1 MFKGNDSVFNTD
13 DLIEIFSCFCNNIIF
28 VGRPGSIS
36 GNIKSSTVFSV
47 KVFSKVVL
55 TLLFITGRTNEQF
68 TEML

>member
-1 MFKGNDSVFNTD
+1 MFNTD
-13 DLIEIFSCFCNNIIF
+13 DVIEIFSCFCNNIIF

-36 GNIKSSTVFSV
+36 GNIKSSIFSV